1 MKKFGCCSNYKKL
14 KEEEEVDQSKE
25 EKERD
30 RENLQELQKTIWER
44 EQLEQKILKE
54 QEEKMKQKNQN
65 LMKF

>member
-14 KEEEEVDQSKE
+14 QEEEDDQSKE
-25 EKERD
+25 EKQRD
-30 RENLQELQKTIWER
+30 RESLQELQKTLWER

-54 QEEKMKQKNQN
+54 QEDKRKQQNQN

>member
-1 MKKFGCCSNYKKL
+1 MKKFGCCSSYKKL
-14 KEEEEVDQSKE
+14 KEEKVDQSKE

-30 RENLQELQKTIWER
+30 RDNLQELQKTIWER

>member
-14 KEEEEVDQSKE
+14 KEEEDDQSKE

-30 RENLQELQKTIWER
+30 RESLQELQKTLWER

-54 QEEKMKQKNQN
+54 QEDKIKQQKQN

>member
-1 MKKFGCCSNYKKL
+1 MKKFGCCSSYEKL
-14 KEEEEVDQSKE
+14 KEEKVDQSKE

-44 EQLEQKILKE
+44 ELLEQKNLKE
-54 QEEKMKQKNQN
+54 QEEKIKQKNQN